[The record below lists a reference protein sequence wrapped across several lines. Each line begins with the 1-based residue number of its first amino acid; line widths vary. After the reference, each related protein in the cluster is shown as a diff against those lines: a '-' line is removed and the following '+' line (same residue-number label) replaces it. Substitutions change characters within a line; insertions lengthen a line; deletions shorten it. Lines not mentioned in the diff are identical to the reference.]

1 VTGSNNVLIDIGGLA
16 GSESLIPAQKPQA
29 GAPFTLKGPPQIQKA
44 APATVDLLADM
55 DVFKSVIKPT
65 QIVKS
70 EEAIIHDKN
79 GLQIKLVMTI
89 SDTVVNAKAI
99 LMNVTPVNF
108 KDVKFLVSTPK
119 VLFSAFI

>member
-1 VTGSNNVLIDIGGLA
+1 MTELNNALIDIGGLA
-16 GSESLIPAQKPQA
+16 GSESLMPAQKPQA
-29 GAPFTLKGPPQIQKA
+29 AFTLKSPPQIHKA
-44 APATVDLLADM
+44 AVDILADM
-55 DVFKSVIKPT
+55 DVFESVIKPN

-89 SDTVVNAKAI
+89 SGTVVNAKAI

-119 VLFSAFI
+119 VLFSVFI